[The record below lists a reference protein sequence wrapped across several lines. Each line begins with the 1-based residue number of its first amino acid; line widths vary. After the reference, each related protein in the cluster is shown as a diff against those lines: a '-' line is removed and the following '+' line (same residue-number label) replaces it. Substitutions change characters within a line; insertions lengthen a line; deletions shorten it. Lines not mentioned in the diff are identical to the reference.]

1 MAGLYSSLALLP
13 APNLHRAYPPW
24 ENARFPKIKN
34 KAEAMSQTRLDD
46 QLTTLRHRW
55 QDYRGGGRFE
65 QFVEFTLALN
75 SLAERLARLRLP
87 GLVRQCEGLEN
98 AALSLFGDPAS
109 HPIAAQTVLAMD
121 RQLESLLGAILTA
134 RRPEVDPDKRTS
146 TQEGGT
152 QQTEWIKPRSIWMFA
167 NPAAG
172 WSPGLAAQLS
182 FYGFQVRVMP
192 WSAAVPKMEPPFAV
206 LFVPDSEGQDN
217 NERALADIG
226 RIREACPASQ
236 FFYVGVPRTL
246 DRMVELMRAGIDVTI
261 QRDEQMAALL
271 SRVLDLVQTQDQE
284 RFRVLVV
291 EDSRVAITQIQ
302 RSLNQ
307 HGMDSHTIPDP
318 SRMFEVLEEYR
329 PDLIL
334 MDMYMPNCNGVE
346 ATRALR
352 QLSAYQA
359 TPIVY
364 LSSETDVGLQVEAL
378 RLGGDQF
385 LTKPFNPVLL
395 AATVKTTIERHR
407 EMRRASIHDGLTG
420 LLNHTA
426 AKAELDARLAAM
438 PPDGRLSVAML
449 DIDHFKSVNDSFGH
463 PVGDQVIRSLAWLL
477 KGWLRST
484 DMIGRYGGEEF
495 VIAMSG
501 IDLAEARVVLD
512 RIRAHFANLPHAHAA
527 GSLRVTFSAGVAA
540 YPYFDTASGL
550 IEAADEALLEAK
562 AKGRNQVMEAT
573 PKLPA

>member
-1 MAGLYSSLALLP
+1 MSQSSL
-13 APNLHRAYPPW
+13 
-24 ENARFPKIKN
+24 
-34 KAEAMSQTRLDD
+34 DV
-46 QLTTLRHRW
+46 QLTALRARW
-55 QDYRGGGRFE
+55 QDYRDNGGFE
-65 QFVEFTLALN
+65 QFVEFTLELN

-98 AALSLFGDPAS
+98 AALALFGDPDT

-134 RRPEVDPDKRTS
+134 RRPDDEPDKRNAEPADR
-146 TQEGGT
+146 QRA
-152 QQTEWIKPRSIWMFA
+152 EWIKPRSIWMYA
-167 NPAAG
+167 NPATG

-192 WSAAVPKMEPPFAV
+192 WTAAVPKLESPFAV
-206 LFVPDSEGQDN
+206 LFVPDSDTDDGGRQ
-217 NERALADIG
+217 ALNDIG
-226 RIREACPASQ
+226 RVRAACPASQ
-236 FFYVGVPRTL
+236 FFFVGVPRTL

-271 SRVLDLVQTQDQE
+271 SRVLDLVQTQEQE
-284 RFRVLVV
+284 RYRVLVV
-291 EDSRVAITQIQ
+291 EDSRVAIAQIQ
-302 RSLNQ
+302 RALSQ
-307 HGMDSHTIPDP
+307 HGIDSHTIPDP
-318 SRMFEVLEEYR
+318 SRLFEVLEDYR
-329 PDLIL
+329 PDLVL

-395 AATVKTTIERHR
+395 AATVKTTIGRHR
-407 EMRRASIHDGLTG
+407 EMRRASRHDGLTG

-426 AKAELDARLAAM
+426 AKAELDARLAAL
-438 PPDGRLSVAML
+438 PPDGRLSVAMI

-477 KGWLRST
+477 KGWLRGT
-484 DMIGRYGGEEF
+484 DLIGRYGGEEF
-495 VIAMSG
+495 IIAMPG
-501 IDLAEARVVLD
+501 VDIGEARAVLD
-512 RIRAHFANLPHAHAA
+512 RIRAHFANLPHAHAD

-540 YPYFDTASGL
+540 FPYFGTTGEL
-550 IEAADEALLEAK
+550 IEAADDALLEAK
-562 AKGRNQVMEAT
+562 ALSRNRVVEAH
-573 PKLPA
+573 PHLAA

>member
-1 MAGLYSSLALLP
+1 
-13 APNLHRAYPPW
+13 
-24 ENARFPKIKN
+24 
-34 KAEAMSQTRLDD
+34 MSQNTLDE
-46 QLTTLRHRW
+46 QLAILRARW
-55 QDYRGGGRFE
+55 LDYRGGGTFE

-98 AALSLFGDPAS
+98 AALSLFGDPDS
-109 HPIAAQTVLAMD
+109 HPIAAQTVLALD
-121 RQLESLLGAILTA
+121 RQLESLAGAILTA
-134 RRPEVDPDKRTS
+134 RRPDIEPEKRAG
-146 TQEGGT
+146 EGAAS
-152 QQTEWIKPRSIWMFA
+152 QRTEWIKPRSIWMYA

-192 WSAAVPKMEPPFAV
+192 WSAPVPAIEPPFAV
-206 LFVPDSEGQDN
+206 LFVPDDAENVSPAAME
-217 NERALADIG
+217 DIS
-226 RIREACPASQ
+226 RVRQACPASQ

-246 DRMVELMRAGIDVTI
+246 DRMVELMRSGIDVTI

-271 SRVLDLVQTQDQE
+271 SRVLDLVQTQAQE
-284 RFRVLVV
+284 RYRVLVV
-291 EDSRVAITQIQ
+291 EDSRVAIAQIQ
-302 RSLNQ
+302 RALGQ
-307 HGMDSHTIPDP
+307 HGIDSHTIPDP
-318 SRMFEVLEEYR
+318 SRLFEVLEDYR
-329 PDLIL
+329 PDLVL

-407 EMRRASIHDGLTG
+407 EMRRASRHDGLTG

-426 AKAELDARLAAM
+426 AKAELDARLAGLPA
-438 PPDGRLSVAML
+438 DGRLSVAML

-477 KGWLRST
+477 KGWLRAT
-484 DMIGRYGGEEF
+484 DLIGRYGGEEF
-495 VIAMSG
+495 IIAMPG
-501 IDLAEARVVLD
+501 IDIAEAMAVLD
-512 RIRAHFANLPHAHAA
+512 RIRAHFANLPHAHAS

-540 YPYFDTASGL
+540 YPYFATTGEL
-550 IEAADEALLEAK
+550 IEAADEALLQAK
-562 AKGRNQVMEAT
+562 ALSRNRVMTAHPHLT
-573 PKLPA
+573 A